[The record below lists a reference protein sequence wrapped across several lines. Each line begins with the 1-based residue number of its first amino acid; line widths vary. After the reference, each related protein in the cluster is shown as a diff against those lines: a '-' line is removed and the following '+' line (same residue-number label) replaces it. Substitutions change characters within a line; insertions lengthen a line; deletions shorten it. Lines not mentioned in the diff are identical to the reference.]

1 MSKTGWK
8 PLLLVALCGA
18 VGAVAAEPFT
28 FVAWNVG
35 HFSDGRKGTSTIAT
49 TNVPARRAAYRALFR
64 ELDAKVVGLV
74 EYSPLFDAAGNVLT
88 ANAILDDYP
97 HRLEGPVRG
106 YHVNSVFL
114 KDCDVLASRVVDYA
128 DHHQRTHHH
137 DVRVR
142 IGGHEALVSITHLEP
157 DWPTDMRAKR
167 AAQMRQLVDDLAK
180 EPRVVIAGDFNIVDK
195 AELQPLLDAG
205 YTHVSAAM
213 LPTWPAKKPDQPID
227 HIFVKGFRASDF
239 RVIARPDLSDHCLVA
254 CSLEPCD
261 PPCAAVVRIACGPSA
276 RQVVRTETR
285 TVPLTPQGDGALRPE
300 AIPPDAVWI
309 DVVPPFMTARRG
321 DPGYWMNGRG
331 VWGAFTRDAGQNR
344 WWRSQMPL
352 FAVSRGDGLWG
363 GHVKSWRFD
372 YDLVVSAKGGRYEV
386 FPRFRVDRVREYF
399 APYQDIVVDFSRH
412 AGYVDFAKAYRRYQF
427 ARGLRPIRD
436 RVRDFP
442 DLAYLSGAMVIR
454 LQTHGAKSIP
464 EKPTDFT
471 PETEWPINVYLPFD
485 RATAFVEQIRAAG
498 VKEAAIVSA
507 GWNKG
512 GYDHVATNL
521 DCINYVSTEMKKL
534 HDGKTA
540 GLELADGVRPLWE
553 IVYHGSILYNS
564 DRFTQNHTR
573 GGRTTRS
580 RTRPAT
586 LTGWRAMASSIR
598 RRRSR
603 SPSSAGDRSSTP
615 TSRRTFRRS
624 SAPMTSSSR
633 SSTSRRR

>member
-1 MSKTGWK
+1 MKVCSSRAVFF
-8 PLLLVALCGA
+8 LLLA
-18 VGAVAAEPFT
+18 VGAASAA
-28 FVAWNVG
+28 
-35 HFSDGRKGTSTIAT
+35 K
-49 TNVPARRAAYRALFR
+49 
-64 ELDAKVVGLV
+64 
-74 EYSPLFDAAGNVLT
+74 
-88 ANAILDDYP
+88 
-97 HRLEGPVRG
+97 
-106 YHVNSVFL
+106 
-114 KDCDVLASRVVDYA
+114 
-128 DHHQRTHHH
+128 
-137 DVRVR
+137 
-142 IGGHEALVSITHLEP
+142 
-157 DWPTDMRAKR
+157 
-167 AAQMRQLVDDLAK
+167 
-180 EPRVVIAGDFNIVDK
+180 AGD
-195 AELQPLLDAG
+195 P
-205 YTHVSAAM
+205 S
-213 LPTWPAKKPDQPID
+213 
-227 HIFVKGFRASDF
+227 
-239 RVIARPDLSDHCLVA
+239 
-254 CSLEPCD
+254 
-261 PPCAAVVRIACGPSA
+261 CAAVVRIACGPSA

-285 TVPLTPQGDGALRPE
+285 TVPLTPQDDGALRFALRPE

-352 FAVSRGDGLWG
+352 FAVSRGGGLWG

-372 YDLVVSAKGGRYEV
+372 YDLVVSAKDGRYEV

-498 VKEAAIVSA
+498 VKEAAFVSA
-507 GWNKG
+507 GWNKGGYDGALPEHFPVEPVLGGEAGLRRLIARTQELGFMMMLHATFTEVYRICPRFDENDIAKKADGSWAWNGLYFGGSCYWVCERRSWENWIPDELRRMRALGAKGSHYVDVFSATYPNRCADARHPATPEQMAGYQNKILAESRRVFGSVCSEG

-573 GGRTTRS
+573 GQNHAKSDEAGNLDWLEGDGVVE
-580 RTRPAT
+580 PAT
-586 LTGWRAMASSIR
+586 TLKIAEFGGRPIFYTYKPKDIPAIKRAYDEFQPLKHLQTALIEDHFER
-598 RRRSR
+598 RPNVFVTRYDNGEEVVCDYAAARYEIFVNNHNSKK
-603 SPSSAGDRSSTP
+603 GDEQ
-615 TSRRTFRRS
+615 
-624 SAPMTSSSR
+624 
-633 SSTSRRR
+633 